1 MVKYQ
6 YLEQG
11 EVTIMAISFKGAKNY
26 KKHNGLDAGRGIKTP
41 IPSEMHY
48 YSLLQNDLTLL
59 PKVEEGERVISGQ
72 KIADIDEFDA
82 IPVLSS
88 ISGRVLS
95 VSKSQIAIENDM
107 MFVPSPVIR
116 PAKTADE
123 LTTREILWLLREG
136 CVFEPRENA
145 PLHVLLAS
153 KRVSDCIIV
162 CCFDSDPYVSSPQAA
177 AMNNC
182 EIILEALKVAMRIS
196 GITKAFIAVENDTKG
211 TFADFKRALRY
222 NPDIEPVILKAR
234 YPQSDSEIL
243 IRTVTGS
250 ENTNALILSP
260 ETLCN
265 MHRVLTTGAPVLGKI
280 VTVSG
285 DEILEPENF
294 YTPVGATCKSVI
306 ESGGYSECELVI
318 DGGVIDG
325 DVITVPTQSVTYGT
339 KAFVAFHNKKNVPK
353 YRKKLL

>member
-1 MVKYQ
+1 
-6 YLEQG
+6 
-11 EVTIMAISFKGAKNY
+11 
-26 KKHNGLDAGRGIKTP
+26 
-41 IPSEMHY
+41 
-48 YSLLQNDLTLL
+48 
-59 PKVEEGERVISGQ
+59 
-72 KIADIDEFDA
+72 
-82 IPVLSS
+82 
-88 ISGRVLS
+88 
-95 VSKSQIAIENDM
+95 
-107 MFVPSPVIR
+107 
-116 PAKTADE
+116 
-123 LTTREILWLLREG
+123 
-136 CVFEPRENA
+136 
-145 PLHVLLAS
+145 
-153 KRVSDCIIV
+153 
-162 CCFDSDPYVSSPQAA
+162 
-177 AMNNC
+177 
-182 EIILEALKVAMRIS
+182 
-196 GITKAFIAVENDTKG
+196 
-211 TFADFKRALRY
+211 
-222 NPDIEPVILKAR
+222 VILKAR

-243 IRTVTGS
+243 IKTVTGS

-306 ESGGYSECELVI
+306 ESGGYSECELLI